1 MALFIYSYLIDDEG
15 DFVTD
20 ENGDKIIIDVDQADA
35 VTEPVR
41 RVARKPK
48 CGYVK
53 SFDIRYKASDGAV
66 SAPSWHLTVNK
77 TEYVGRYTS
86 RDAAVSVLWG
96 MATAC
101 NGRDDAISQ
110 AFDAQLTR
118 GVSSIDTEPG
128 E

>member
-20 ENGDKIIIDVDQADA
+20 QNGNKIIIDVDQVAN

-53 SFDIRYKASDGAV
+53 SFTVRYKASDA
-66 SAPSWHLTVNK
+66 ADKADSWHLTVNY

-101 NGRDDAISQ
+101 DGRDGAISRN
-110 AFDAQLTR
+110 FDAQLVR